1 MIPPRHH
8 SRRHR
13 GVASATE
20 VTEERHTGQWM
31 LLTYFFLLRSK
42 ICFKKWC
49 LKEAH
54 RALKMFSAE
63 RIHHQSLTA
72 GLLLFFLTIPEGM
85 WVLPLASYC
94 WDTVVM
100 TTHFWCLS
108 HAWSHTWHSISPQ
121 GSFKS
126 TESGLWKPHPLVK
139 FPNVSQMSLGFVL
152 WGFSSDVTDRTRV
165 LYILSTWP
173 II

>member
-1 MIPPRHH
+1 MIPSRRH

-13 GVASATE
+13 AVASATE

-100 TTHFWCLS
+100 ATHFWCLS
-108 HAWSHTWHSISPQ
+108 HAWSHTWHSISPH

-126 TESGLWKPHPLVK
+126 TYRERPVK
-139 FPNVSQMSLGFVL
+139 ATPPCKVSNSVTNVFGFCFV
-152 WGFSSDVTDRTRV
+152 RV
-165 LYILSTWP
+165 FQWCYR
-173 II
+173 